1 MTPRPHRRRSSKE
14 SPAQLYNASE
24 VAAFLYLGTLE
35 IASRVLSTA
44 ASFPT
49 SDSSLAYGY
58 QSRHSNGAAIGR

>member
-14 SPAQLYNASE
+14 SPARHYNAFE
-24 VAAFLYLGTLE
+24 VAVFLYSGALE
-35 IASRVLSTA
+35 FGFALLITA

-58 QSRHSNGAAIGR
+58 QSRYSGGAAISR